1 MKPNKLILRAVAGL
15 LLAAG
20 AADTYAAES
29 WYQDNVKTVYPLAT
43 GDFVVTF
50 VNSPA
55 ACLNTANPKYFHVQ
69 VGNNGVTS
77 DGAKGM
83 LATALAAFLS
93 GKRLTVVFND
103 ASTTCDVNR
112 MVISD

>member
-1 MKPNKLILRAVAGL
+1 MNLRKLMSHAIVGVV
-15 LLAAG
+15 LATG
-20 AADTYAAES
+20 AAEANAGEG
-29 WYQDNVKTVYPLAT
+29 WYQDNVKTVYPLSN

-55 ACLNTANPKYFHVQ
+55 ACLSTSNPKYFHVQ
-69 VGNNGVTS
+69 VGNNGATA
-77 DGAKGM
+77 DGVKGM

-93 GKRLTVVFND
+93 GKKLTVVFND

>member
-1 MKPNKLILRAVAGL
+1 MKIRHALIGI

-20 AADTYAAES
+20 TAETNAAES
-29 WYQDNVKTVYPLAT
+29 WYQDNVKTVYPLQS

-55 ACLNTANPKYFHVQ
+55 ACLNGSNPKYFHVQ
-69 VGNNGVTS
+69 VGTYGVTI
-77 DGAKGM
+77 DGARAM
-83 LATALAAFLS
+83 LATALTAFIA

-103 ASTTCDVNR
+103 ASTSCEVNR